1 MSLALASATQPLACP
16 AWSVEGV
23 PAKDAHVP
31 WYRAWNLL
39 SRVFDRYP
47 EDRALYQPAA
57 LLAEIKAGT
66 AQLWIAWSYAR
77 RRVEGACIT
86 KMGTNPVLPDC
97 KVVEAVLVGGENWHE
112 WGPQMADLLSA
123 WADAHGCVGVL
134 GGGRRGW
141 GRLLP
146 VKHVGTSSA
155 GRPMFLYSAR
165 RH

>member
-1 MSLALASATQPLACP
+1 MSLALARNTTPLACP

-31 WYRAWNLL
+31 WLRCWNLL
-39 SRVFDRYP
+39 ARVFDRYP
-47 EDRALYQPAA
+47 EDRDLYRPDA

-66 AQLWIAWSYAR
+66 AQLWIAWSYQR

-86 KMGTNPVLPDC
+86 KVGINPVLPGERVC
-97 KVVEAVLVGGENWHE
+97 EAVLVGGENWRE
-112 WGPQMADLLSA
+112 WGPQMADLLAA
-123 WADAHGCVGVL
+123 WADANGCIGVL

-146 VKHVGTSSA
+146 VKRIGTSSA

-165 RH
+165 RN